1 MISCSDTL
9 LGFCPSLFIFVCLLW
24 NTWFYSLCW
33 SKAYLFFTPANSMKD
48 YQVPDC
54 CHVSSSKGWE
64 TAGEDWPF
72 VSDWEWSAPR
82 PLPPTPLLF
91 TPMCL
96 KLQWLKL
103 KWLLFPKDSEPFSAL
118 HLWLRLL
125 PGDQA
130 TSLLCSNSYASF
142 KSQFWVYLL
151 CKISCIPLRRM
162 SFSNPTLLYSMISN
176 VSIISIKHHFVNIH
190 QQIWS
195 FQ

>member
-1 MISCSDTL
+1 MWSIYLYCLTGQMISCSDTL

-96 KLQWLKL
+96 KLQANGTDCCFLKTPNL
-103 KWLLFPKDSEPFSAL
+103 SQLCTYGLGYFL
-118 HLWLRLL
+118 GIRLL
-125 PGDQA
+125 RFSVQTPMLPSSLSSEFICFVKFLA
-130 TSLLCSNSYASF
+130 SLLGEWASLI
-142 KSQFWVYLL
+142 LL
-151 CKISCIPLRRM
+151 CFIRWYLM
-162 SFSNPTLLYSMISN
+162 SL
-176 VSIISIKHHFVNIH
+176 
-190 QQIWS
+190 
-195 FQ
+195 

>member
-1 MISCSDTL
+1 MISCSDML

-72 VSDWEWSAPR
+72 VSDWEWSAPH

-96 KLQWLKL
+96 KLQANGTDCCFLKTPNL
-103 KWLLFPKDSEPFSAL
+103 SQLCTYGLGYFL
-118 HLWLRLL
+118 GIRLL
-125 PGDQA
+125 RFSVQTPMLPSSLSSEFICFVKFLA
-130 TSLLCSNSYASF
+130 SLLGEWASLI
-142 KSQFWVYLL
+142 LL
-151 CKISCIPLRRM
+151 CFIRWYLM
-162 SFSNPTLLYSMISN
+162 SL
-176 VSIISIKHHFVNIH
+176 
-190 QQIWS
+190 
-195 FQ
+195 